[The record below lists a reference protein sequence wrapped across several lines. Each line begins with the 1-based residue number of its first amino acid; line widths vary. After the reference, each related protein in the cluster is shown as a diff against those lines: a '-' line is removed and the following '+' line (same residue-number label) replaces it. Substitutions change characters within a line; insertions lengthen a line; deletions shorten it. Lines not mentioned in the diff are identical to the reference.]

1 MHELGTPG
9 KVAMF
14 KLPYTPCT
22 HLLHAQDLVGNYA
35 DIYKLHMRKYSQ
47 TPMDNLHNRLISDL
61 GMKNKIF
68 CYS

>member
-1 MHELGTPG
+1 MHELGTRG
-9 KVAMF
+9 KVPMF

-47 TPMDNLHNRLISDL
+47 TPIVTLQVQRNVLNLRLQS
-61 GMKNKIF
+61 
-68 CYS
+68 S